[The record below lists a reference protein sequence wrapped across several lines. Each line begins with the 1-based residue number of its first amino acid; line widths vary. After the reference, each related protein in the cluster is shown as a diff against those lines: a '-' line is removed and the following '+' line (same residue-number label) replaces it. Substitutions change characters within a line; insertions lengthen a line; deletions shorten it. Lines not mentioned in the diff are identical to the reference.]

1 MNTVVQPSTKTR
13 IFICAWCRAGPTKP
27 RSARMSLCR
36 DISSVLYQVFDVSAL
51 GMQGTGPV
59 LVLVGALGLP
69 WLTGSGLDV
78 SKMTPHYPGAMVVWA
93 QQKWDDP
100 HLHLML
106 YVTSEP
112 LCSSQSGCKTELQ
125 LLKLKLDL
133 CASISFWVS
142 WPQQNCPIPFLRDVL
157 SSFKASTPAK
167 NKLVNLVGAC
177 EYNLLWKAPLLGFY
191 LGFSLNL
198 SVRNWGSP

>member
-1 MNTVVQPSTKTR
+1 
-13 IFICAWCRAGPTKP
+13 
-27 RSARMSLCR
+27 
-36 DISSVLYQVFDVSAL
+36 
-51 GMQGTGPV
+51 
-59 LVLVGALGLP
+59 
-69 WLTGSGLDV
+69 
-78 SKMTPHYPGAMVVWA
+78 MTPHCPGAMVVWA

-125 LLKLKLDL
+125 LMKLKLDL

-142 WPQQNCPIPFLRDVL
+142 WPQQNCPIPFLRDIL

-177 EYNLLWKAPLLGFY
+177 EYNLLWKAPLPY
-191 LGFSLNL
+191 LGFSLTFCKKLGQPLVPKQLNALVSDVSKNRSGNL
-198 SVRNWGSP
+198 DCMFVTDNTIVFLFCCSYYMSYFCLRK